1 MRRYQDGVESVPESY
16 PTSLASERSPL
27 RIRQYLN
34 QQRPG
39 RYGGGPSTETKTL
52 LWQIETSNTNG
63 RQNFHLHICTQRQ
76 HLAALQPYNQPIFF
90 PLLQAFFSSLFLSH
104 TYITMAPLAAEL
116 SHLPKTDGS
125 ANFAY
130 GGYTITAA
138 VNGPVEAQRRDENP
152 FEALVDVNV
161 RPAAGVG
168 GKQMNA
174 PKHNNKK
181 RVVGS

>member
-1 MRRYQDGVESVPESY
+1 MAAVQVPRQKLYFGRSRLATPEFPS
-16 PTSLASERSPL
+16 SLHSEAASCSLTANPSFSHYCELFSPL
-27 RIRQYLN
+27 
-34 QQRPG
+34 
-39 RYGGGPSTETKTL
+39 
-52 LWQIETSNTNG
+52 
-63 RQNFHLHICTQRQ
+63 
-76 HLAALQPYNQPIFF
+76 FF
-90 PLLQAFFSSLFLSH
+90 SH
-104 TYITMAPLAAEL
+104 TYIIMAPLTAEL

-174 PKHNNKK
+174 PKQNSK
-181 RVVGS
+181 RAVALMAEGFLKDSSLTSGVCNFRNW

>member
-1 MRRYQDGVESVPESY
+1 
-16 PTSLASERSPL
+16 
-27 RIRQYLN
+27 
-34 QQRPG
+34 
-39 RYGGGPSTETKTL
+39 
-52 LWQIETSNTNG
+52 
-63 RQNFHLHICTQRQ
+63 
-76 HLAALQPYNQPIFF
+76 
-90 PLLQAFFSSLFLSH
+90 
-104 TYITMAPLAAEL
+104 MAPLTAEL

-168 GKQMNA
+168 GKQMIA
-174 PKHNNKK
+174 HIDTHTHKTERRWCWVLWWKDFMRIHL
-181 RVVGS
+181 

>member
-1 MRRYQDGVESVPESY
+1 
-16 PTSLASERSPL
+16 
-27 RIRQYLN
+27 
-34 QQRPG
+34 
-39 RYGGGPSTETKTL
+39 
-52 LWQIETSNTNG
+52 
-63 RQNFHLHICTQRQ
+63 
-76 HLAALQPYNQPIFF
+76 
-90 PLLQAFFSSLFLSH
+90 
-104 TYITMAPLAAEL
+104 MAPLTAEL

-168 GKQMNA
+168 GEQIIA
-174 PKHNNKK
+174 PKTK
-181 RVVGS
+181 RGWWLLGFISLTFGVLQFRNW